1 MAKSKSDLAERIVSR
16 AADMASERAP
26 WDTFWQEVGEYVM
39 PRKGEITSKQ
49 FLPSTQKQDILFDS
63 TAIRANMILANG
75 QLAWMTPMESPWF
88 SFDPPYAF
96 KEIDAV
102 KQYFRECSERTAVE
116 MARSNFYSEIHELYL
131 DRGAFGTAVIFVEP
145 GKRGPLTFQK
155 FDVGSFSISE
165 DDEGMVDTLC
175 REFELTLK
183 QAVLKFGVENLSDA
197 KQRAFATNDSKK
209 LSQKSWYIHM
219 IDPRPEDQRQQG
231 KKDGQNK
238 PIASVYVEKDTK
250 HVIRDSGFDEQ
261 PFFCTRYLKWIS
273 TSAYGWCP
281 AWMALPEARQLN
293 FLEKQMDALAEIT
306 AFPRMLIPDT
316 HEGEI
321 DTRASGVTYYD
332 ANNPGAI
339 PREWA
344 TGGRYDVGKDR
355 AEIKRTAINNSFH
368 VDLFSMFSQLNKQM
382 TAREVQ
388 ERSAEKLI
396 QFSPTFARMTT
407 ELFTPMLRRVFGIL
421 VRIPGIFPTPPPELV
436 QAGFLPE
443 PELSYTSRIA
453 LAIKALENNSF
464 GRAMEMTM
472 PLLQIRPD
480 ILDNYNLDEITR
492 DGARN
497 DGLPARWLVS
507 EEDRDKGRQ
516 ARAQQAEQQQK
527 AQQAQMM
534 ADAAAKAGSI
544 KQDSVMGQALQ
555 SGQQPGG
562 AMPGMPQ

>member
-1 MAKSKSDLAERIVSR
+1 MAKSSTDLANRIVQR
-16 AADMASERAP
+16 ASEMSSERRT
-26 WDTFWQEVGEYVM
+26 WDTFWQEIGEYVM
-39 PRKGEITSKQ
+39 PRKDEIITKQ
-49 FLPSTQKQDILFDS
+49 DVPSTVKQDILFDS
-63 TAIRANMILANG
+63 TAVRANMILANG
-75 QLAWMTPMESPWF
+75 QLSWMTPMESPWF
-88 SFDPPYAF
+88 SFEPPYQF
-96 KEIDAV
+96 KDSDAC

-116 MARSNFYSEIHELYL
+116 LARSNFYSEIHELYL

-165 DDEGMVDTLC
+165 DEEGLVDTLC
-175 REFELTLK
+175 REFQMTLR

-197 KQRAFATNDSKK
+197 KQRAFATNDTKL
-209 LSQKSWYIHM
+209 LSQKSWFIHM
-219 IDPRPEDQRQQG
+219 IEPRSEQDRQKG
-231 KKDGQNK
+231 KKDGKNK
-238 PIASVYVEKDTK
+238 PVSSVYVEKDTK
-250 HVIRDSGFDEQ
+250 HVVRESGFDEQ
-261 PFFCTRYLKWIS
+261 PFFATRYLKWIS
-273 TSAYGWCP
+273 TVAYGWCP
-281 AWMALPEARQLN
+281 SWIALPEARQLN
-293 FLEKQMDALAEIT
+293 FLEKQMDALAEIS
-306 AFPRMLIPDT
+306 AFPRILIPDT

-332 ANNPGAI
+332 GNNPSAI

-355 AEIKRTAINNSFH
+355 AEIKRTAINNAFH
-368 VDLFSMFSQLNKQM
+368 VDLFSMFSQVSKQM

-407 ELFTPMLRRVFGIL
+407 ELFNPMLRRVFGLL
-421 VRIPGIFPTPPPELV
+421 VRVPGIFPVPPPELV

-443 PELSYTSRIA
+443 PQLSYSSRIA

-464 GRAMEMTM
+464 SRSMEMTM

-480 ILDNYNLDEITR
+480 ILDNYDLDEITR

-497 DGLPARWLVS
+497 DGLPARWLV
-507 EEDRDKGRQ
+507 EEQKRDEMRK
-516 ARAQQAEQQQK
+516 ARAQQAAQQAQ

-534 ADAAAKAGSI
+534 ADAAAKAGTV
-544 KQDSVMGQALQ
+544 KNDSVLGQALQ

-562 AMPGMPQ
+562 PTPALG